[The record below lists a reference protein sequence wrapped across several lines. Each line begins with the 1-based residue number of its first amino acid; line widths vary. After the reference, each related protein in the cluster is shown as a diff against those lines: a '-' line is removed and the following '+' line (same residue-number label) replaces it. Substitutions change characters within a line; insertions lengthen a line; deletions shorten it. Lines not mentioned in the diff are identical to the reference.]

1 MSEVKILVALDFS
14 SADNARKL
22 IEQLHHSGLPFG
34 VKIGMELACAASH
47 RLVREMA
54 DEDIYVF
61 DDQKRHDIPNTLTET
76 MKIQLTYGA
85 QMANCMCGS
94 GPAGIKA
101 FADVCNDLWQ
111 VTSIGV
117 TVLTSKSDEECLAEF
132 GRTSLEQ
139 VRFYAN
145 WAQTYGLD
153 GIVCSPKELE
163 MVKTDFDLI
172 TVTPGIRPTWA
183 GANDQKRVTTPAEAI
198 KRGADWLVIGRPITD
213 TRYGNPADNLAK
225 IFEEITSI
233 S

>member
-1 MSEVKILVALDFS
+1 MTDKNILVALDFS
-14 SADNARKL
+14 DADTARNL
-22 IEQLHHSGLPFG
+22 VEQLHQSGLPFG

-47 RLVREMA
+47 RLIRELA
-54 DEDIYVF
+54 DENIYIF
-61 DDQKRHDIPNTLTET
+61 DDQKRIDIPNTISET
-76 MKIQLTYGA
+76 MNVQLAYGA

-101 FADVCNDLWQ
+101 FADVCDDLWL

-183 GANDQKRVTTPAEAI
+183 AANDQKRITTPAEAI

-213 TRYGNPADNLAK
+213 NKYGKPADNLAR
-225 IFEEITSI
+225 IIDETTAAT
-233 S
+233 

>member
-1 MSEVKILVALDFS
+1 MTDKNILVALDFS
-14 SADNARKL
+14 DADTARNL
-22 IEQLHHSGLPFG
+22 VEQLHQSGLPFG
-34 VKIGMELACAASH
+34 IKVGMELACAASH
-47 RLVREMA
+47 RLIRELA
-54 DEDIYVF
+54 DENIYIF
-61 DDQKRHDIPNTLTET
+61 DDQKRIDIPNTISET
-76 MKIQLTYGA
+76 MKVQLAYGA

-101 FADVCNDLWQ
+101 FADVCDDLWH

-183 GANDQKRVTTPAEAI
+183 AANDQKRITTPAEAI
-198 KRGADWLVIGRPITD
+198 KRGADWLVIGRPVTD
-213 TRYGNPADNLAK
+213 TKYGKPADNLAR
-225 IFEEITSI
+225 IIDETTAVT
-233 S
+233 